1 LLTPGLFTLF
11 SLHAD
16 VLVKAKAQVEVIKG
30 LYARLAE
37 VLKECPGQYYR

>member
-1 LLTPGLFTLF
+1 VFIPF

-30 LYARLAE
+30 LYAQLAE